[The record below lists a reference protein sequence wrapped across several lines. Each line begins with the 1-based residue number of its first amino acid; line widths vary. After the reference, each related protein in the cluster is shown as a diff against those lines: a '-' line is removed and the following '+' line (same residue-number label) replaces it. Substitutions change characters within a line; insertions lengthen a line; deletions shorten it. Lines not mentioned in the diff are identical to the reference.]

1 MTLELSKV
9 TQQVTQLGEQA
20 AQRKRELDAITP
32 HVREILRAHRDD
44 TSLIE
49 LARRATETKHWRG
62 AIPIGEPLD
71 LALDP
76 PVHPAQLSIV
86 AGDGSQIY
94 PDSHGIA
101 LYYLINI
108 GTIAFRPWFRPGPDC
123 QYLSNGVERN

>member
-9 TQQVTQLGEQA
+9 TSQVAQLGEQA

-32 HVREILRAHRDD
+32 HVQQLLRDHADD
-44 TSLIE
+44 GE
-49 LARRATETKHWRG
+49 LRQLAQRAMETQRWRG

-76 PVHPAQLSIV
+76 PPHPTRLSIV

-108 GTIAFRPWFRPGPDC
+108 GTIAKADKTGNSQFLR
-123 QYLSNGVERN
+123 